1 MKRLN
6 LVNLETVCWISRL
19 GTFHL
24 AAERLNTTQSA
35 VSGRV
40 RELENSTGLTL
51 FQRHGRRMELTVHGR
66 ELVRR
71 LEPLLHQIEDVVVS
85 LDNPGAATGIVR
97 IGVGEAVALSWFGDM
112 LAKLKALM
120 PKVVF
125 EVETDLN
132 VIARQKLETGKL
144 DIAIVAG
151 PFDENRISKRSV
163 GSARFIWVMAP
174 KLLAACEP
182 DVTAAELF
190 ERFPVWSLPR
200 PATIFPATQGAL
212 REIGAKAVDVNT
224 CDYLS
229 AINRVILSGGGIG
242 LLPEDL
248 VAADLA
254 SGKLVRMRP
263 ELRPH
268 DIEFFVAWHSDQEHT
283 VLRYVVGAA
292 VASSTFI
299 GRDES
304 AVVPVAPPDVRV
316 EQPADA

>member
-51 FQRHGRRMELTVHGR
+51 FQRHGRRMELTVDGR

-85 LDNPGAATGIVR
+85 LDNPSAATGIVR
-97 IGVGEAVALSWFGDM
+97 IGVGEAVALSWLGDL
-112 LAKLKALM
+112 LAKLKVLM

-132 VIARQKLETGKL
+132 VIARQKLEGGKL

-151 PFDENRISKRSV
+151 PFDENRISKRSL
-163 GSARFIWVMAP
+163 GSARFIWVMSP
-174 KLLAACEP
+174 KLAAHCP
-182 DVTAAELF
+182 SDATAAELC
-190 ERFPVWSLPR
+190 ERFPIWSLPR
-200 PATIFPATQGAL
+200 PATIFPATQAAL
-212 REIGAKAVDVNT
+212 REAGAKAVDVNT
-224 CDYLS
+224 SDYLS
-229 AINRVILSGGGIG
+229 AIARVIVCGGGIG

-248 VAADLA
+248 VADDLD
-254 SGKLVRMRP
+254 SGRLVRMP
-263 ELRPH
+263 SALSPAN
-268 DIEFFVAWHSDQEHT
+268 IEFFVAWHTDQEHS
-283 VLRYVVGAA
+283 VLRYVVDTA
-292 VASSTFI
+292 VASSTFR
-299 GRDES
+299 RDGELPG
-304 AVVPVAPPDVRV
+304 AVAPLLPDEHVASV
-316 EQPADA
+316 

>member
-97 IGVGEAVALSWFGDM
+97 IGVGEAVALSWFGEF
-112 LAKLKALM
+112 LSKVKRLM

-125 EVETDLN
+125 EVEINLN
-132 VIARQKLETGKL
+132 IIARQKLETGKL
-144 DIAIVAG
+144 DVAIVAG
-151 PFDENRISKRSV
+151 PFDEHRITKLSV
-163 GSARFIWVMAP
+163 GYARFIWVMSP
-174 KLLAACEP
+174 SLAAACPREAG
-182 DVTAAELF
+182 VLELF

-200 PATIFPATQGAL
+200 PATMFPATQAAL
-212 REIGAKAVDVNT
+212 REIGVKAVDVNT

-229 AINRVILSGGGIG
+229 ALSHVIVAGGGLA

-248 VAADLA
+248 VAGDLA
-254 SGKLVRMRP
+254 SGRLVRMAP
-263 ELRPH
+263 ELHPE
-268 DIEFFVAWHSDQEHT
+268 DIEFFAAWHSDQEHS
-283 VLRYVVGAA
+283 VLRHVIDAA
-292 VASSTFI
+292 VANSTF
-299 GRDES
+299 RRRP
-304 AVVPVAPPDVRV
+304 AAANTVTQV
-316 EQPADA
+316 EQLAGMQS